1 MGSLVHKLLWGA
13 VRVTGYVA
21 AYPGNLAWK
30 IGYNG
35 YYGLSGGKVAVVG
48 SKPTV
53 TVLPPP
59 TASAP
64 VTAPQTVAAAA

>member
-1 MGSLVHKLLWGA
+1 MGSLVHKSLWGI
-13 VRVTGYVA
+13 VRVIGFIA
-21 AYPGNLAWK
+21 AYPGNLVWK

-35 YYGLSGGKVAVVG
+35 YYGLSGGKVAITG
-48 SKPTV
+48 SKPTSAV
-53 TVLPPP
+53 MTPP